1 VALVHE
7 VVVSIKIYYER
18 CFFFIVSFGILGR
31 GGEGG
36 RGRGEGG

>member
-1 VALVHE
+1 MALAHE
-7 VVVSIKIYYER
+7 VVVRFITR
-18 CFFFIVSFGILGR
+18 GFFCIVSFGILGR